1 MTAIAMFVLSW
12 LAFGT
17 ESWLAFFH
25 WLPRFSQAMSTEG
38 KGTWWKLQSIYSMV
52 RYFGGTEQL
61 AWAFQFVL
69 TASVAVVLALMWRSR
84 VPYTLKAAALA
95 AGTLL
100 ATPYLFMY
108 DMVVLAIPV
117 AFLVRIGLK
126 TGFRGYELPALGG
139 ALVLIAVNFI
149 IYDAKRG
156 AGAPMGLGVTLIVS
170 ILILARAGSWWR
182 RERAPAAVV
191 AGA

>member
-1 MTAIAMFVLSW
+1 VFASAGMTAIAMFVLSW

-25 WLPRFSQAMSTEG
+25 GLPRFSQAHFVEG

-61 AWAFQFVL
+61 AWACQFVL
-69 TASVAVVLALMWRSR
+69 TASAAVGLALIWRSR
-84 VPYTLKAAALA
+84 LPYTLKAAAVA

-108 DMVVLAIPV
+108 DMVVLAIP
-117 AFLVRIGLK
+117 
-126 TGFRGYELPALGG
+126 
-139 ALVLIAVNFI
+139 
-149 IYDAKRG
+149 
-156 AGAPMGLGVTLIVS
+156 
-170 ILILARAGSWWR
+170 
-182 RERAPAAVV
+182 
-191 AGA
+191 